1 MNVRETQ
8 SSNQET
14 LATLGIKNTGRRQAK
29 LKTKMQHKTKKIL
42 KTGYFR
48 SRIRTKWHYLGNA
61 I

>member
-8 SSNQET
+8 SSNQMT

-48 SRIRTKWHYLGNA
+48 SRIRTK
-61 I
+61 